1 MKSDRIDSIPAQGD
15 LENEDLNSLESFS
28 ENIDKSCEMIDNFF
42 KEEATSAAS
51 ENGAG

>member
-1 MKSDRIDSIPAQGD
+1 MKSDSKESIPAQGE
-15 LENEDLNSLESFS
+15 LENEDLKSLESFS

-42 KEEATSAAS
+42 KEEAVSAAS